1 MFGLF
6 SAEKIREARKDFPVL
21 KDEIYFDNA
30 CMSLKP
36 IQVINK
42 LNEYYTQ
49 YTACLGRSNHAFAR
63 KLTEEI
69 DKARSEVRK
78 FINAKEDSEIIF
90 TRNTTEGIN
99 LIANSFG
106 LKKEDEVIISD
117 KEHNSNLIPWLK
129 LKKTA
134 GIKVVI
140 SKTNDDGTFNLENFR
155 KSFSGRTRLV
165 SVIYTSNIDG
175 VTNPVKEII
184 KISHLHK
191 VPVLVDAA
199 QAVPSFEVD
208 VRKIDA
214 DFLAFSGHKMCGP
227 SGIGVLYGKKQLLEK
242 LDQFLVGGE
251 TVQDSTYDSYIPEKI
266 PNKFEAGLQDYAG
279 IIGLGEACRYLRKIG
294 MNNISRHEIKL
305 NALLTNLLNDEIDT
319 GKIKILGPKD
329 TKQRGGIFSFI
340 IEGIDIHHVSR
351 ILDSSKKIMTRS
363 GAHCVHSWFNARNL
377 NGSVRAS
384 LYFYNTEDEVRKFAE
399 EIQKIIKL
407 G

>member
-1 MFGLF
+1 M
-6 SAEKIREARKDFPVL
+6 
-21 KDEIYFDNA
+21 
-30 CMSLKP
+30 
-36 IQVINK
+36 
-42 LNEYYTQ
+42 
-49 YTACLGRSNHAFAR
+49 
-63 KLTEEI
+63 
-69 DKARSEVRK
+69 
-78 FINAKEDSEIIF
+78 
-90 TRNTTEGIN
+90 
-99 LIANSFG
+99 
-106 LKKEDEVIISD
+106 
-117 KEHNSNLIPWLK
+117 
-129 LKKTA
+129 
-134 GIKVVI
+134 
-140 SKTNDDGTFNLENFR
+140 
-155 KSFSGRTRLV
+155 
-165 SVIYTSNIDG
+165 
-175 VTNPVKEII
+175 
-184 KISHLHK
+184 
-191 VPVLVDAA
+191 
-199 QAVPSFEVD
+199 
-208 VRKIDA
+208 
-214 DFLAFSGHKMCGP
+214 
-227 SGIGVLYGKKQLLEK
+227 EK